1 MNTEIKKLKED
12 VDTYSLFSLRQLRND
27 YRPIVLFLF
36 YFLAFLI
43 PSLLT
48 YAIFH
53 YADSHSKWIGF
64 AFLTGLWAVVGLFL
78 LIRPVILRIII
89 PLFLFILQMITGII
103 TILQVAIVTFA
114 EYIEK
119 QIKP

>member
-1 MNTEIKKLKED
+1 MSAEFEKLKGD
-12 VDTYSLFSLRQLRND
+12 VDKYSFFSLKQLRSD
-27 YRPIVLFLF
+27 YQHILIFLF
-36 YFLAFLI
+36 YFIAFLI
-43 PSLLT
+43 PSVLT
-48 YAIFH
+48 YIIFH

-64 AFLTGLWAVVGLFL
+64 GFFTGLWAVVGLFL

-89 PLFLFILQMITGII
+89 PMFLFILQMIIGII
-103 TILQVAIVTFA
+103 TIFQVAIVTFA